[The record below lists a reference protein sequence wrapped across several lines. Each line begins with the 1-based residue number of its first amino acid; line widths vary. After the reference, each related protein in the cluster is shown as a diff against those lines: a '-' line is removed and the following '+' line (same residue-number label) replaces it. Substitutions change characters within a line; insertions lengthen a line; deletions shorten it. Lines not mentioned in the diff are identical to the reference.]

1 MCGAKG
7 AILIAKLP
15 ISDQNRCR
23 THLRGHKVTGTL
35 LDGDLAAEGVRHLL
49 AVPLQALQ
57 IVLVAIEEVHLA
69 ACLLD
74 PGMQVEHLQEGAGST
89 LPHSNDESL

>member
-1 MCGAKG
+1 MGE
-7 AILIAKLP
+7 
-15 ISDQNRCR
+15 
-23 THLRGHKVTGTL
+23 THLRGHKVAGTL

-74 PGMQVEHLQEGAGST
+74 PGMQVEHLQEGAGSA
-89 LPHSNDESL
+89 LSHSDDESLHPEMKKNFMKLIESYED